1 MYYLFLLCKYVLL
14 LMSPFDDY
22 IMITGAPMIGVT
34 ALRGMMPLSP
44 GRTHIMLHRSD
55 MAAPERIVPGMR

>member
-1 MYYLFLLCKYVLL
+1 
-14 LMSPFDDY
+14 MSPFDDY